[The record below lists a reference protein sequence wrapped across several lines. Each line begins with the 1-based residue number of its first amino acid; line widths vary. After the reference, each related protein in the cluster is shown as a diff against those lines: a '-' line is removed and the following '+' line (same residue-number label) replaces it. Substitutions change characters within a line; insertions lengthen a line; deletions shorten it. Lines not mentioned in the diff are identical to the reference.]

1 MIADPEL
8 VETVLNRFVQGICSK
23 PNNSEGFVRV
33 KEFSDVYEYQVDSLG
48 FDELVSAIID
58 RAFGVDMLVLPDRNT
73 LPKIFVSDMDS
84 TMIEQ
89 ECIDE
94 LADFAG
100 FRKQIADITDRAM
113 KGELDFEKALRQRV
127 GLLKGVDITAI
138 QDCLHERITVMKG
151 AETLVATLKKFG
163 CKTILVTGGFTHF
176 AEPVSELIGFDEFVA
191 NTLDIEGGRLTG
203 KLQGPIINSKTKLET
218 LVAEQKYQGYESST
232 LAIGDGA
239 NDSLMLQA
247 ADYGIAYKAKNAAKR
262 SANGW
267 IEVGDLKAVLKL
279 FLIPEKDWVR
289 H

>member
-8 VETVLNRFVQGICSK
+8 VETVLNRFVQVICRK

-33 KEFSDVYEYQVDSLG
+33 KEFSDLYEYQVDSLG

-127 GLLKGVDITAI
+127 GLLKGVDTTAI